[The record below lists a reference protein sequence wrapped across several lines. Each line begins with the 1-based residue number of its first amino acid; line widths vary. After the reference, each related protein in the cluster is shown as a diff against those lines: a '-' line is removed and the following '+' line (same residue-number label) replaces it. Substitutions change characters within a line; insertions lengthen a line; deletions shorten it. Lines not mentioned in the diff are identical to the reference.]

1 MSFLNTIWFVLNIIL
16 ILLIL
21 IRSPNEQSLQETL
34 GPLKLFDS
42 SGSAE
47 KNIDNIIKILI
58 ISYFIIG
65 FLMSSKAF

>member
-1 MSFLNTIWFVLNIIL
+1 MSLVNSIWLVLNIIL

-42 SGSAE
+42 SGTAE
-47 KNIDNIIKILI
+47 KNIDKTIQFLI
-58 ISYFIIG
+58 ISFFLIG
-65 FLMSSKAF
+65 FILTSKAF